1 MKSNFTTNG
10 FYPYSNSNSNYIRC
24 EMTEPIPKE
33 NERFLIPYFLDRK
46 NIEMSKIPWPTTE
59 IDWIYSCQHT
69 RKSLLEAVYIN
80 KEENKYFDFEVDEE
94 FDFWF
99 VIKQL

>member
-1 MKSNFTTNG
+1 
-10 FYPYSNSNSNYIRC
+10 
-24 EMTEPIPKE
+24 MTEPIPKE

-69 RKSLLEAVYIN
+69 HKSLLEAVYIN